1 MFNFNES
8 APDGAS
14 TGQPVAPRFSTGQ
27 LLFSSGAFAAMQE
40 HQTSPM
46 ELLRRHRAGDWG
58 TVPKEDAQA
67 NEQALKYGDRLL
79 SSYLIAP
86 DVVIWVITEADRSSS
101 TFLRPA
107 EF

>member
-8 APDGAS
+8 APDDAS
-14 TGQPVAPRFSTGQ
+14 TGQPLTPRFSTGQ
-27 LLFSSGAFAAMQE
+27 LLFTPGAFAAIQE

-86 DVVIWVITEADRSSS
+86 DVVIWLITEADRSSS

-107 EF
+107 EY

>member
-8 APDGAS
+8 APDDVS
-14 TGQPVAPRFSTGQ
+14 SGQPLTPRFSTGQ
-27 LLFSSGAFAAMQE
+27 LLFTPCAFSAMQE

-58 TVPKEDAQA
+58 TVPKEDAHA
-67 NEQALKYGDRLL
+67 NEQALKYGSRLL

-86 DVVIWVITEADRSSS
+86 DVVIWLITEADRASS
-101 TFLRPA
+101 TFLTPS
-107 EF
+107 EY